1 MLQSD
6 IRIIIKCEVEKVKRL
21 FGTNKPEMRKKDT
34 KIKKNGKPVR
44 QNGAKKNQMVTEFP
58 CPYCFNTI
66 RSDEVAFRAM
76 TVYTQQ
82 DLDTFSLE
90 EKEKKTPYLMST
102 DELYEAFWNRY
113 PGSKPED
120 EYEKY
125 PVISPSDP
133 RYLTNAKVPA
143 GLELVFQ
150 TDIEGFVNEVID
162 TEGCSSTVRICPYC
176 HNRLPFEFG
185 KYPVKFIAVVGITSS
200 GKTIYLS
207 QMLKKI
213 REFLFQAD
221 MTVAGMCPEVDEF
234 VREHSIQKGK
244 ELPVGNAADALT
256 KPIPIHVKNNQTGER
271 ATLVFYDI
279 AGENCVN
286 PDQMNK
292 YGPFIKNAD
301 AMIMVIDPK
310 QFSDLLFLEEEKE
323 TEEAYHPDQV
333 AQAMYQ
339 AFAAADYYGGE
350 CKVPLAIAISKSDLL
365 RSCKYVDE
373 NSNIFQDIDYSSY
386 NGRGFPYDDWINID
400 AEVRTLL
407 KQRTEKGRLLDQ
419 FLSNF
424 FPEHAYFAFS
434 ALNAAPTIVDK
445 AEDITR
451 YQMDMLPKTVRIEEA
466 LYWLLFKM
474 DMIQEVRKSET
485 DSHSLQPRWWR

>member
-1 MLQSD
+1 M
-6 IRIIIKCEVEKVKRL
+6 EKLKRL
-21 FGTNKPEMRKKDT
+21 FGTNKPETRKKDT
-34 KIKKNGKPVR
+34 KKAIKRNGMKR
-44 QNGAKKNQMVTEFP
+44 NQTEFS
-58 CPYCFNTI
+58 CPYCFCRI
-66 RSDEVAFRAM
+66 RPDEVAFRAM

-82 DLDTFSLE
+82 DLDTFSIE
-90 EKEKKTPYLMST
+90 EREKKSPYLMIT
-102 DELYEAFWNRY
+102 DELYETFWNRY

-125 PVISPSDP
+125 PVISSFDD
-133 RYLTNAKVPA
+133 RYLTNAKFHGRA
-143 GLELVFQ
+143 EFIFR
-150 TDIEGFVNEVID
+150 TDVEGFINEVVD
-162 TEGCSSTVRICPYC
+162 TEGGSSTVRICPYC
-176 HNRLPFEFG
+176 HNRLPFEYG

-213 REFLFQAD
+213 REFLFQVD
-221 MTVAGMCPEVDEF
+221 MTVAGMCPEADEF
-234 VREHSIQKGK
+234 VRAHMVQKGK
-244 ELPVGNAADALT
+244 ELPIGNAADALT
-256 KPIPIHVKNNQTGER
+256 KPIPIHVKNNRTGER

-301 AMIMVIDPK
+301 GMIMVIDPK
-310 QFSDLLFLEEEKE
+310 QFSDLLFLSQEEEAE
-323 TEEAYHPDQV
+323 TEEAYQPDQV

-350 CKVPLAIAISKSDLL
+350 CEVPLAIALSKSDLL
-365 RSCKYVDE
+365 HSCKYVDE
-373 NSNIFQDIDYSSY
+373 NSNVFQDIDYNSY
-386 NGRGFPYDDWINID
+386 NGYGFPYDDWLNID

-407 KQRTEKGRLLDQ
+407 KQRTERGRLLDQ

-434 ALNAAPTIVDK
+434 ALNASPTVIAKTD
-445 AEDITR
+445 DTTR
-451 YQMDMLPKTVRIEEA
+451 YQMDLLPKTVRIEEA
-466 LYWLLFKM
+466 LYWLLLKM
-474 DMIQEVRKSET
+474 NMIQEVRKAES
-485 DSHSLQPRWWR
+485 DRHSSPSRWHR

>member
-1 MLQSD
+1 MFELQSL
-6 IRIIIKCEVEKVKRL
+6 IKTTIKCEVEKVKRL
-21 FGTNKPEMRKKDT
+21 FGGYKPEMRKKDT
-34 KIKKNGKPVR
+34 KRGKGIKR
-44 QNGAKKNQMVTEFP
+44 KNQTMFQ
-58 CPYCFNTI
+58 CPYCF
-66 RSDEVAFRAM
+66 REVWSDEVAFRAM

-82 DLDTFSLE
+82 DLETFSLE
-90 EKEKKTPYLMST
+90 EREKKTPYLMIK
-102 DELYEAFWNRY
+102 DELYESFWNRY

-120 EYEKY
+120 VYERY
-125 PVISPSDP
+125 PVLSLCDH
-133 RYLTNAKVPA
+133 RYLTNDKFYNGA
-143 GLELVFQ
+143 ELIFQ
-150 TDIEGFVNEVID
+150 TDVEGFMNEVID
-162 TEGCSSTVRICPYC
+162 TEGCSSTVRICPHC

-213 REFLFQAD
+213 REFLFQVD
-221 MTVAGMCPEVDEF
+221 MTVAGICPEVDEF
-234 VREHSIQKGK
+234 VREHTIQKGK
-244 ELPVGNAADALT
+244 ELPIGNAADALT
-256 KPIPIHVKNNQTGER
+256 KPISINVKNNQTGER
-271 ATLVFYDI
+271 TTLVFYDI

-301 AMIMVIDPK
+301 GMIMIIDPK
-310 QFSDLLFLEEEKE
+310 QFSDLLFLNKEEEKE
-323 TEEAYHPDQV
+323 LEEAYHPEQV

-350 CKVPLAIAISKSDLL
+350 CPIPLAIAISKSDLL
-365 RSCKYVDE
+365 HSCKYVDE

-386 NGRGFPYDDWINID
+386 HEYGFPYDDCLNID

-434 ALNAAPTIVDK
+434 ALNGEPALVTK
-445 AEDITR
+445 TEDCVR
-451 YQMDMLPKTVRIEEA
+451 YQMEMLPKTVRIEES
-466 LYWLLFKM
+466 LYWLLYKM
-474 DMIQEVRKSET
+474 GMIQEAQKAEQGN
-485 DSHSLQPRWWR
+485 HSFSSRWRR

>member
-1 MLQSD
+1 MQSD
-6 IRIIIKCEVEKVKRL
+6 IKTITKCEVEKLKRL
-21 FGTNKPEMRKKDT
+21 FGTNRPEAHKRDGKVKKSIKRNGT
-34 KIKKNGKPVR
+34 KR
-44 QNGAKKNQMVTEFP
+44 NQGEFS
-58 CPYCFNTI
+58 CPYCFCKI
-66 RSDEVAFRAM
+66 RPDEIAFRAM

-82 DLDTFSLE
+82 DLETFSIE
-90 EKEKKTPYLMST
+90 EKEKKSPYLMAT

-125 PVISPSDP
+125 PVISPLDE
-133 RYLTNAKVPA
+133 RYLTNSKFYGGAKF
-143 GLELVFQ
+143 VFH
-150 TDIEGFVNEVID
+150 TDIEGFINEVVD
-162 TEGCSSTVRICPYC
+162 TEGCSSTIRICPHC

-234 VREHSIQKGK
+234 VRAHSIQKGK
-244 ELPVGNAADALT
+244 ELPIGNAADALT
-256 KPIPIHVKNNQTGER
+256 KPIPINVKNNRTGER

-286 PDQMNK
+286 PEQMNK

-301 AMIMVIDPK
+301 GMIMVIDPK
-310 QFSDLLFLEEEKE
+310 QFSELLFFNQEEAK
-323 TEEAYHPDQV
+323 TEEAYQPAQV

-350 CKVPLAIAISKSDLL
+350 CRVPLAIAISKSDLL
-365 RSCKYVDE
+365 HSCKYVDE
-373 NSNIFQDIDYSSY
+373 NSNIFQDIDYNSY
-386 NGRGFPYDDWINID
+386 NGYGFPYEDWLNID

-407 KQRTEKGRLLDQ
+407 KQRTEQGRLFDQ

-434 ALNAAPTIVDK
+434 ALNASPTIVEKTD
-445 AEDITR
+445 DTTR
-451 YQMDMLPKTVRIEEA
+451 YQMDLLPKTVRIEEA
-466 LYWLLFKM
+466 FYWLLFKM
-474 DMIQEVRKSET
+474 DMIQEVRKTESYR
-485 DSHSLQPRWWR
+485 HSLSSKWHR